1 MKKTSFAEI
10 ILTVCLFCI
19 GTFHEYLSCIAA
31 TAMLVWFIYKVIHN
45 KKLYFSLNLTSV
57 AVLCITL
64 FYGLTAFWA
73 VDGGM
78 AVIGFMKFLPVPL
91 YLLVLMQTNDTEDI
105 IKRLPITAAVMTVI
119 SAIGMQ
125 IPIFESFF
133 SVSGRLAG
141 FFQYSQ
147 RILRVSDYEYDSF
160 GNVILDTSIYYD
172 GNDNDWW
179 RTDYGDDD
187 DYGNDDDWVD
197 DYDDYGD
204 DDQNNPDIP
213 VVTPTESDKV
223 YVKCKDGTLCL
234 DLEKTKVYVISDKDK
249 LVKEL
254 TNIPLGYKQ
263 VFPQASCIFA
273 GLAFSYEVL
282 TGSNVDHEADMLN
295 KYGEIK
301 GYDKLEDM
309 MRNGSNAE
317 TVQWLLEYYYD
328 LKPENSGSVLLY
340 PTFELPNSSFSNFI
354 DEGYVLMTN
363 ISIGKEN
370 EDSTDHNIV
379 VVGYND
385 DGLICYDTLYGKVI
399 ELDASDFNQDYVIV
413 LNKPNEEAFSGNKK

>member
-1 MKKTSFAEI
+1 MKHILLRFFLIFACVAIPLHSHACWDDSYDDYYDYDDYDDDWYDDDWWNDDDFFGDDNTDDEFCFEI
-10 ILTVCLFCI
+10 DDSDVKN
-19 GTFHEYLSCIAA
+19 GP
-31 TAMLVWFIYKVIHN
+31 
-45 KKLYFSLNLTSV
+45 
-57 AVLCITL
+57 TL
-64 FYGLTAFWA
+64 DN
-73 VDGGM
+73 VD
-78 AVIGFMKFLPVPL
+78 V
-91 YLLVLMQTNDTEDI
+91 
-105 IKRLPITAAVMTVI
+105 
-119 SAIGMQ
+119 
-125 IPIFESFF
+125 
-133 SVSGRLAG
+133 
-141 FFQYSQ
+141 
-147 RILRVSDYEYDSF
+147 
-160 GNVILDTSIYYD
+160 YYD